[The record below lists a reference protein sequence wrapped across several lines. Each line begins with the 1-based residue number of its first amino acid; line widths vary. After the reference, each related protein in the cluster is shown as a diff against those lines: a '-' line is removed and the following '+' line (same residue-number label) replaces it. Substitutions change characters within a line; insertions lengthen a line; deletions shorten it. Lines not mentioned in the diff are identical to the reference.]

1 MEQSGNAHAVQ
12 RTREKAAFGAK
23 VKRQKIRFGRLNG
36 GGRSDT
42 PMKPARERIFSGSF
56 EKKPKKLVKNGFR
69 AAPKRRGFKSVLDEV
84 HKRG

>member
-1 MEQSGNAHAVQ
+1 M
-12 RTREKAAFGAK
+12 
-23 VKRQKIRFGRLNG
+23 
-36 GGRSDT
+36 

-84 HKRG
+84 FKRG